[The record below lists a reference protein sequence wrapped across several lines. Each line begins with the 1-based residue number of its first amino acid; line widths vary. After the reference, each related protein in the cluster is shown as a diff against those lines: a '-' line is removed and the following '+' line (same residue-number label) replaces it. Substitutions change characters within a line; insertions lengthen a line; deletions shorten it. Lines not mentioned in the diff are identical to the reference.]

1 MHPQSSASPSAKP
14 ILAAIDGSSHSH
26 KVGAYAWRLASALGA
41 RLSFLHVVQHMPEPM
56 AASLGLPAG
65 QWMQSQLY
73 EGQRLLDQLCSELN
87 IPDADKLLLAGPVAE
102 TICGEAEDLDVQMIV
117 LGAHGHG
124 PMPRIMLGS
133 VGDRVAALA
142 SRTVTIV
149 R

>member
-1 MHPQSSASPSAKP
+1 MAMHPQSSAPTAKP

-41 RLSFLHVVQHMPEPM
+41 RL
-56 AASLGLPAG
+56 
-65 QWMQSQLY
+65 
-73 EGQRLLDQLCSELN
+73 
-87 IPDADKLLLAGPVAE
+87 
-102 TICGEAEDLDVQMIV
+102 IV

-124 PMPRIMLGS
+124 PVPRIMLGS
-133 VGDRVAALA
+133 VGDRVAALS